1 MLPGNRYQFLL
12 ITNNEMVIL
21 TNDPPFL
28 YRSKHALRVI
38 LSGTLLY
45 IVILYVKKIA
55 TENTSFCIQLN
66 CSDLG
71 LYWSTA

>member
-1 MLPGNRYQFLL
+1 
-12 ITNNEMVIL
+12 MVIL

-45 IVILYVKKIA
+45 IVI
-55 TENTSFCIQLN
+55 FP
-66 CSDLG
+66 
-71 LYWSTA
+71 